1 LSGQAEIGKGMAK
14 PAFIIFM
21 ATVIGGGCNY
31 LYQIFMG
38 RALGTSL
45 YSELAA
51 VISMLLIVSIP
62 TQTVSTMLVRYV
74 SKFKAESKGREMS
87 WLVRATV
94 VYMLIIATVTGLVI
108 FLAIPFLVSFLNLS
122 SDTSLIILIAGLFV
136 SMVYPIGIGT
146 AQGLQRFNLVGVSNI
161 AGPLGKLIFGLLL
174 VYMGFGVA
182 GAFGGVVV
190 GSGLALIIS
199 YISIRDIFHGKTQKF
214 QTSDLKRYMIPVT
227 IAVLCFTVLT
237 NVDIF
242 LARHY
247 LSDFDSGLY
256 SAASNLGKI
265 ILFLPG
271 AIGAVMFP
279 KISDAHAKGLDT
291 YPIMRK
297 SIIWTLVVSGLV
309 ALFYYFEPGFI
320 INLLY
325 GTDYEGA
332 SSALAVIGIAMT
344 MFGLATLFMNYGLAT
359 DSNALIMI
367 LAFFSV
373 LEVALIV
380 LFNSTPLQIAI
391 DLLISSAG
399 ICIMSYLHLELRH
412 RSNKR

>member
-1 LSGQAEIGKGMAK
+1 
-14 PAFIIFM
+14 
-21 ATVIGGGCNY
+21 
-31 LYQIFMG
+31 
-38 RALGTSL
+38 
-45 YSELAA
+45 
-51 VISMLLIVSIP
+51 
-62 TQTVSTMLVRYV
+62 
-74 SKFKAESKGREMS
+74 
-87 WLVRATV
+87 
-94 VYMLIIATVTGLVI
+94 VYMLVIASLTALVV
-108 FLAIPFLVSFLNLS
+108 FLAIPFLVNFLNLS

-136 SMVYPIGIGT
+136 SMIYPIGIGT

-161 AGPLGKLIFGLLL
+161 AGPLGKLVFGLLL
-174 VYMGFGVA
+174 VFLGFGVA

-190 GSGLALIIS
+190 GSGLALVIS
-199 YISIRDIFHGKTQKF
+199 YISIRDIFHGETQKF
-214 QTSDLKRYMIPVT
+214 ETSDLKRYLIPVA
-227 IAVLCFTVLT
+227 IAVLCFTILT
-237 NVDIF
+237 NIDIF

-291 YPIMRK
+291 YPIMKK

-309 ALFYYFEPGFI
+309 ALFYYLEPGFI

-325 GTDYEGA
+325 GSDYAGA

-359 DSNALIMI
+359 DSNPLIII
-367 LAFFSV
+367 LAFFSI
-373 LEVALIV
+373 LEVVLIV
-380 LFNSTPLQIAI
+380 LFNSSPFQIAM

-399 ICIMSYLHLELRH
+399 ICVMSYMHLELRH
-412 RSNKR
+412 RSVKK